1 VCFCAVRILTH
12 RLLLAT
18 IVIGLCVHCKVA
30 ADAEETAMKEA
41 VDYRVD
47 IMAARHVTSR
57 GQFLYV

>member
-1 VCFCAVRILTH
+1 VFI
-12 RLLLAT
+12 
-18 IVIGLCVHCKVA
+18 CKVTA
-30 ADAEETAMKEA
+30 EAEETAMKEA